1 MKKLIALIALIALAT
16 TVCFGACAETVTDP
30 YMGNARS
37 YLRTMYKNSPETT
50 MTDYDVVGSVNIGGT
65 AYPVTWTTDND
76 AVKIII
82 KEDGMVTID
91 VQEKNPEEVVYV
103 LTATITSPVSGE
115 TVAVT
120 FNHNVPAI
128 ATTGVVY
135 VETPEV
141 GKAYK
146 FALDQNNLTPPATLY
161 LTGEMSGNYLATTA
175 NVLDAVDVYLEET
188 EGGYYIYFNAGEA
201 KKYVNITTY
210 TKDDGSLKNT
220 QKIEDA
226 PSVPYTWD
234 AERGTMVA
242 DLGELGQ
249 YYLGTYSTYNTI
261 STSNVSYISDV
272 TKIGA
277 SQFPAGFATMVPTQ
291 VETPEVGKA
300 YVFALQQNALETP
313 AMLYLTGEMSGNY
326 LATSSA
332 LSDAAPVYLEQAEGG
347 YYLYCLKDGV
357 KNYINITTYAKDDGS
372 LKNTQKIEAAP
383 SVPYTWDAERCTLVA
398 DLGELGQYYMGTYNT
413 YTTISTSNVSYISDI
428 TKIGVSQ
435 FPARLYDVELPN
447 E

>member
-1 MKKLIALIALIALAT
+1 MKKLIALVTLLALCCTI
-16 TVCFGACAETVTDP
+16 CIGHAEVADTNLTR
-30 YMGNARS
+30 ARS
-37 YLRTMYKNSPETT
+37 YLRTMYKSKAETT
-50 MTDYDVVGSVNIGGT
+50 MTDYDMVAVLNIGGVE
-65 AYPVTWTTDND
+65 YPIEWTVDTD
-76 AVKIII
+76 AVKIIANEN
-82 KEDGMVTID
+82 KTVTID
-91 VQEKNPEEVVYV
+91 VNEKNPEEVVYV
-103 LTATITSPVSGE
+103 LTATIKNAAGESVSLS
-115 TVAVT
+115 
-120 FNHNVPAI
+120 FNHKVPAI

-141 GKAYK
+141 GTAYK

-161 LTGEMSGNYLATTA
+161 LTGEMAGNYLATSA

-277 SQFPAGFATMVPTQ
+277 SQFPAGFATVIPEL

-300 YVFALQQNALETP
+300 YVFALQQNGLAEP
-313 AMLYLTGEMSGNY
+313 AMLYLTGEMNGNY
-326 LATSSA
+326 LATSTA

-357 KNYINITTYAKDDGS
+357 KSYVNITTYAKDDGS
-372 LKNTQKIEAAP
+372 LKNTQKIEAEP
-383 SVPYTWDAERCTLVA
+383 SVPYTWDAERHTLVG

-435 FPARLYDVELPN
+435 FPAGLYDVELPN